1 MNKHLRVE
9 VNGAEWVNGDFAEI
23 SFTDGPGGVRIEG
36 KPARAATPAR
46 GGGGLLEM
54 LTSASRAR
62 TEAVVEDK
70 KAALASDSD
79 AEVVE
84 AEPAEPS

>member
-36 KPARAATPAR
+36 KPARAAAGR
-46 GGGGLLEM
+46 NGGGGGFLEM
-54 LTSASRAR
+54 LTNASKAR
-62 TEAVVEDK
+62 TEAVAEEKRAAPVEQTV
-70 KAALASDSD
+70 
-79 AEVVE
+79 EVVE
-84 AEPAEPS
+84 AEPVD